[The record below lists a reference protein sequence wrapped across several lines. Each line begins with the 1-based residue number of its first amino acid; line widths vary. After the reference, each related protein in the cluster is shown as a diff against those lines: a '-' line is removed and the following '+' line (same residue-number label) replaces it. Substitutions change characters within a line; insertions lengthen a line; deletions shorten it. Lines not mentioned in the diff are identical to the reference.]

1 MYGGGWDAVHAE
13 QNMALLVCHSPYQ
26 RTIIQYPAIGHKY
39 WTEETC
45 MLVANRY
52 AGWDPAPYLQVLQPG
67 PKL

>member
-1 MYGGGWDAVHAE
+1 
-13 QNMALLVCHSPYQ
+13 MALLVCHSPYQ